1 MMRPDCAPAALESV
15 SPDALLV
22 YRIAAL
28 SDQSALAAL
37 HARHGMTLYAVAY
50 SLAFDGAAADAAV
63 TATFHEVWRSAASF
77 NARAGTVVRWLADLT
92 RRAVRTLR
100 APRLAAGRRQP
111 VCCADATLD
120 SGAA

>member
-1 MMRPDCAPAALESV
+1 MMRPDCAPAGLETV

-28 SDQSALAAL
+28 SDTSALAAL

-63 TATFHEVWRSAASF
+63 AATFHEVWRSAASF

-100 APRLAAGRRQP
+100 APRLAAGRRPP
-111 VCCADATLD
+111 VRCDDATLD
-120 SGAA
+120 SVGA